1 MERRMY
7 QTAIPMMMSRMMTP
21 AMILLVVI
29 AVVINVTV
37 KRKSIAMFIGQ
48 V

>member
-1 MERRMY
+1 MY
-7 QTAIPMMMSRMMTP
+7 QAAIPMMMSRMMTP

>member
-1 MERRMY
+1 MY